1 MHLVLLQLQRA
12 GCWTLRGQVSVAAA
26 AGNHNN
32 NSNKKH
38 LARLTFVSCK
48 FLSLSP
54 SRTDTKTSQTQACC
68 MLSTLN
74 RTHTHTII
82 ASARLERISFF
93 VSGRHVQASDFSVR
107 RNSNYIYTLCDNY
120 PLEGKLSVMRE
131 MRGSDFRVV
140 FITGNAPL
148 ECQWFSFLLPTSVW
162 PSSTAQLS

>member
-1 MHLVLLQLQRA
+1 MQECDRK
-12 GCWTLRGQVSVAAA
+12 CIWCYCSYRGRDVELSVA
-26 AGNHNN
+26 
-32 NSNKKH
+32 
-38 LARLTFVSCK
+38 K
-48 FLSLSP
+48 FLSLLLLLEIIIIIVIKSI
-54 SRTDTKTSQTQACC
+54 SRGSHSCLVNFFPCRLLGRTQKHHKHRRAACC
-68 MLSTLN
+68 QLLIG
-74 RTHTHTII
+74 RTHTHYI

-148 ECQWFSFLLPTSVW
+148 ECQ
-162 PSSTAQLS
+162 